1 MSDEQ
6 NSSSGSDE
14 KTTGSD
20 DANQPGISDDQLPDD
35 VRPSEDN
42 PLAYGPTDD
51 DEDEGMS
58 LGGDDDPG
66 APA

>member
-6 NSSSGSDE
+6 TSPGDSDE
-14 KTTGSD
+14 KTTGPED
-20 DANQPGISDDQLPDD
+20 GQPGIGDDQLPDD